1 MKRLSELAKPKDK
14 WKRLRI
20 LMDLKKK
27 FRHDITLE
35 KMIKEELKDNRVF
48 KYPEEYDLYD
58 DQEDKLCKHMGE
70 KEMKK
75 VDLGKGKT
83 LREKFKALDDKDLYY
98 LRKEINKQRA
108 EEREMEKF
116 LIEKALEY
124 LEMKKRR
131 LEGQIVTVKE
141 FVSKVY
147 HEIAEQY
154 RDIVVNRFPHITYG
168 QDPESKTFKKSYPL
182 NFKAYFFKLVR
193 SYFAEKKGLKR
204 VKNPAPAFLIPSGRS
219 KCLIHEGIPCPESC
233 TYATFNK
240 KVVLRTQRLKRYFK
254 DPNTFRSRVWRR
266 RDFNSALNKVLMLNS
281 EVENCVFEPEA
292 GSMSRTIA
300 LALKANQNLRKDGLL
315 DEADPEEFVKKLGQ
329 NFEKSHPE
337 VYKLGVLK
345 RAKLMAKEGKF
356 EDALKRL
363 YEGFNVESIK
373 KRYDPKYMQRFIAE

>member
-1 MKRLSELAKPKDK
+1 MENVFGKDKKLELENYLSSKKTMKRLNELAKPKDK

-75 VDLGKGKT
+75 EDLSKGRT

-98 LRKEINKQRA
+98 LKREITKKREQ
-108 EEREMEKF
+108 ERDMEKF

-131 LEGQIVTVKE
+131 LQGQVVTVKE

-147 HEIAEQY
+147 HEIAETY
-154 RDIVVNRFPHITYG
+154 TEIVKNRFPHITYG
-168 QDPESKTFKKSYPL
+168 QDPESKSFKKSYPM
-182 NFKAYFFKLVR
+182 NFKSYFFRLVR

-204 VKNPAPAFLIPSGRS
+204 VKNPAPAFLIPSGPHR
-219 KCLIHEGIPCPESC
+219 CLIHVGIACPEGC

-240 KVVLRTQRLKRYFK
+240 KVVLRSQKLKKYFK
-254 DPNTFRSRVWRR
+254 DP
-266 RDFNSALNKVLMLNS
+266 
-281 EVENCVFEPEA
+281 
-292 GSMSRTIA
+292 
-300 LALKANQNLRKDGLL
+300 
-315 DEADPEEFVKKLGQ
+315 
-329 NFEKSHPE
+329 
-337 VYKLGVLK
+337 
-345 RAKLMAKEGKF
+345 
-356 EDALKRL
+356 
-363 YEGFNVESIK
+363 
-373 KRYDPKYMQRFIAE
+373 